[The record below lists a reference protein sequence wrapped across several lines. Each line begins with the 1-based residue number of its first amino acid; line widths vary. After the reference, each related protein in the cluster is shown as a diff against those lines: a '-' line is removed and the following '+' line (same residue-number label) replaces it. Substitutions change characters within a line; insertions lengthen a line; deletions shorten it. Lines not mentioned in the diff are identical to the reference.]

1 VTKRR
6 QPSTAVVV
14 VIGWWPGKRK
24 RCRVAALLK
33 SASIGAITLF
43 TEDLERSKSFY
54 QDAFGLSLL
63 FEDAD
68 SAVFKFDNTLINL
81 LKIPAARELID
92 PETVAS
98 RVAGSRFQL
107 TIGVDDVD
115 PVCAELARRG
125 VDLLNGPVNRAW
137 GVRTASFTDPGG
149 HVWEIAQDL
158 PEAGGS

>member
-1 VTKRR
+1 
-6 QPSTAVVV
+6 
-14 VIGWWPGKRK
+14 
-24 RCRVAALLK
+24 VAALLK

-81 LKIPAARELID
+81 L
-92 PETVAS
+92 
-98 RVAGSRFQL
+98 
-107 TIGVDDVD
+107 
-115 PVCAELARRG
+115 
-125 VDLLNGPVNRAW
+125 NGPVNRAW

>member
-1 VTKRR
+1 
-6 QPSTAVVV
+6 
-14 VIGWWPGKRK
+14 
-24 RCRVAALLK
+24 VAALLK

-54 QDAFGLSLL
+54 KDAFGLPLL

-68 SAVFKFDNTLINL
+68 SAVFKFANTLINL
-81 LKIPAARELID
+81 LKIPAARELIE
-92 PETVAS
+92 PGTVGS
-98 RVAGSRFQL
+98 SVAGSRFQL

-115 PVCAELARRG
+115 AVCAELARRG

-149 HVWEIAQDL
+149 HVWEITQDL
-158 PEAGGS
+158 PQAEGS